1 MRVQRS
7 AGKPG
12 TVPFEFNNG
21 NETVKNGSETT
32 VPMTPLW
39 KEPMKV
45 NPCKCLLAVL
55 VITAFAGCMVP
66 PQNRSASAARSDAS
80 LSSADWTKVTENDR
94 ASVRAGQLPKEVIQ
108 YDLQIEKMIPE
119 GQEILASH
127 DQARARVW
135 TKKMNAIVE
144 ARNKV
149 TEQFTAKAMARNNAI
164 ANAFGNGKP
173 DPCLSPMGKN
183 TCAAASGQQG
193 DSVHYSVG
201 PGGIGATVGHYTVGP
216 GGIGATGF

>member
-1 MRVQRS
+1 
-7 AGKPG
+7 
-12 TVPFEFNNG
+12 
-21 NETVKNGSETT
+21 
-32 VPMTPLW
+32 
-39 KEPMKV
+39 MKV

-55 VITAFAGCMVP
+55 IATTFAGCMVP
-66 PQNRSASAARSDAS
+66 PQNRGSSATRSDAS
-80 LSSADWTKVTENDR
+80 PSSADWTKVTENDR

-119 GQEILASH
+119 GQDILASH

-135 TKKMNAIVE
+135 TKKMNALVE

-183 TCAAASGQQG
+183 TCAAPSGQQG